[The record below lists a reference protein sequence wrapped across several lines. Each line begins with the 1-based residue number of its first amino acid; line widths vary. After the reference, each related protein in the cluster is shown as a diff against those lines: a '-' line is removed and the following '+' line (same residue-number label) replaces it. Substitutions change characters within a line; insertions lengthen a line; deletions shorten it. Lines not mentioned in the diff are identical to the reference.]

1 MASEDN
7 HRGFYE
13 IKLDSLWGSQGI
25 LCKELKKK
33 KKKKLII
40 VIYFQI
46 QNHEDFD
53 CPKALVP
60 CQYKPMGCSVV
71 VSLLLIIGGGG
82 VLGNGLWCLTPLST
96 IFQLYFGS

>member
-1 MASEDN
+1 M
-7 HRGFYE
+7 
-13 IKLDSLWGSQGI
+13 
-25 LCKELKKK
+25 
-33 KKKKLII
+33 
-40 VIYFQI
+40 IYFQI

-82 VLGNGLWCLTPLST
+82 GVREWVMVFNTTFNNISAIFWQLVLLLEETGV
-96 IFQLYFGS
+96 